1 MWMPLASWGITHMH
15 GRHGIICV
23 CNVYMHAESVWNMKK
38 YSLLKIIFPYCKQA
52 RSANHGIVQEPST
65 GKSSEEDRQYLSH
78 CALLPKSYFASRPPA
93 CLCWLYGRRRARG
106 YPATRPMLVTILLKS
121 SQYFIVYLLYLTIRS
136 WYVLFLAPNALHA
149 VTHSAV
155 SAQCLSDPTWHQ
167 AAASCRTKCSTSS
180 TSLGQAFSS

>member
-78 CALLPKSYFASRPPA
+78 CALLPKSYFASRPRPVSA
-93 CLCWLYGRRRARG
+93 GSTEEGGQEAILPLGRCSSLYF
-106 YPATRPMLVTILLKS
+106 LNLLNTLS
-121 SQYFIVYLLYLTIRS
+121 YTYYILLYLTIRS

-149 VTHSAV
+149 VTHSARLCSV
-155 SAQCLSDPTWHQ
+155 SFWSNLTPSG
-167 AAASCRTKCSTSS
+167 SK
-180 TSLGQAFSS
+180 L

>member
-121 SQYFIVYLLYLTIRS
+121 SQYFIVYLLYLTISYYTVLIRS
-136 WYVLFLAPNALHA
+136 
-149 VTHSAV
+149 V
-155 SAQCLSDPTWHQ
+155 SRPQCTACCHPL
-167 AAASCRTKCSTSS
+167 CCLCSVSFWSNLTPSGS
-180 TSLGQAFSS
+180 KL

>member
-1 MWMPLASWGITHMH
+1 MGGMGSYVFVMYTCTRNLCETWRNNLCSK
-15 GRHGIICV
+15 
-23 CNVYMHAESVWNMKK
+23 S
-38 YSLLKIIFPYCKQA
+38 SFPKQA

-121 SQYFIVYLLYLTIRS
+121 SQYFIIYLLYLTIRS

-149 VTHSAV
+149 VTHSARLCSV
-155 SAQCLSDPTWHQ
+155 SFWSNLTPSG
-167 AAASCRTKCSTSS
+167 SK
-180 TSLGQAFSS
+180 L